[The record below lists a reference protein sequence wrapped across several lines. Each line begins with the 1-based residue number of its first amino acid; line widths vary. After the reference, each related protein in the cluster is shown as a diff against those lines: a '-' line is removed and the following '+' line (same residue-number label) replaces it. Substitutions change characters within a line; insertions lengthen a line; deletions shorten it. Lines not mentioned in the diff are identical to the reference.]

1 MTSTRPECAASDSV
15 ASTSS
20 FAARPSDAETGCPN
34 PSARFAVLCE
44 IAGVAIA
51 CGGVVLFG
59 FGVFPLVN
67 PIQWRLN
74 VGDAYL
80 TASRGSLAAS
90 LIAMSIGWRLSC
102 LVQRAKKCPVAKV

>member
-1 MTSTRPECAASDSV
+1 MTKTRPEFAADPAASVPSSV
-15 ASTSS
+15 GTQGGATVVYMPLSP
-20 FAARPSDAETGCPN
+20 RI
-34 PSARFAVLCE
+34 AVLCE
-44 IAGVAIA
+44 VAGVAIA
-51 CGGVVLFG
+51 CCGVLLFG

-80 TASRGSLAAS
+80 MASRGSLAAS

-102 LVQRAKKCPVAKV
+102 VAQRAKKCPVAKV